1 MSLIICLAIFLNT
14 NYVQSLN
21 NGLALTPPMGWLS
34 WQRFRCTT
42 NCTLYPNNCIND
54 KLYMT
59 MADYLVSDGW
69 LDVGYNHVNIDSCWM
84 TTERDNI
91 TNKMVPD
98 PIRFPNGISGVADYI
113 HSKGLKL
120 GFYSDIGNRT
130 CNNKYQTMGDN
141 YELDANTFVSW
152 KIDMFKLDGCHET
165 LSNMYLDY
173 PTFGKYLNATN
184 RSVIYSCSW
193 PAYIS
198 GHGETVPIVYNTTLS
213 AIAKTCNLWRNF
225 HDIGDS
231 FDSVNSIV
239 KYWRRNYH
247 NYSIDPL
254 LSIAGP
260 GQWNDPDQII
270 IGDNGLSISESE
282 TQFALWS
289 VFAAPL
295 LMSNDLRS
303 IDVEFKTLLQ
313 NKEIID
319 VNQDPMGKQ
328 GGVIHVGSKQAVY
341 MRELSSN
348 NSIAIVFQNNGTAG
362 FGTFMTFTPSMVPTF
377 VNGWSKNAA
386 FTARNLL
393 NHTDLGTFNAKFV
406 DLIEPSSVGMYK
418 LTPVV

>member
-1 MSLIICLAIFLNT
+1 MSATVIWFL
-14 NYVQSLN
+14 YWLFVISSALD
-21 NGLALTPPMGWLS
+21 NGEALSPPMGWLS
-34 WQRFRCTT
+34 WAIFWCQTDCTT
-42 NCTLYPNNCIND
+42 HPDSCINAN
-54 KLYMT
+54 LYET
-59 MADYLVSDGW
+59 MADHLASDGYK
-69 LDVGYNHVNIDSCWM
+69 DAGYTQVNIDDCWGDR
-84 TTERDNI
+84 TRDPQTGEQMANQ
-91 TNKMVPD
+91 T
-98 PIRFPNGISGVADYI
+98 RFPQGIKGVADYI

-120 GFYSDIGNRT
+120 GLYNDIGSYT
-130 CNNKYQTMGDN
+130 CEAYTGIDGH
-141 YELDANTFVSW
+141 YTLDANTFTNW
-152 KIDMFKLDGCHET
+152 GIDMIKIDGCNAAV
-165 LSNMYLDY
+165 SDMYQTY
-173 PTFGKYLNATN
+173 PKFGAALNATG
-184 RSVIYSCSW
+184 RPVTYSCSW
-193 PAYIS
+193 AAYVP
-198 GHGETVPIVYNTTLS
+198 GHGETVPPVDNTTMDTL
-213 AIAKTCNLWRNF
+213 AKYCNLWRNF

-231 FDSVNSIV
+231 WDSTQSIIE
-239 KYWRRNYH
+239 YWSRHYN
-247 NYSIDPL
+247 NYSNDQL
-254 LSIAGP
+254 LNVAGP
-260 GQWNDPDQII
+260 GNWNDPDMII
-270 IGDNGLSISESE
+270 GGDNGLSLSEATS
-282 TQFALWS
+282 QFALWAI
-289 VFAAPL
+289 FAAPL

>member
-1 MSLIICLAIFLNT
+1 MALTILTLLLAIQAV
-14 NYVQSLN
+14 YCLN
-21 NGLALTPPMGWLS
+21 NGVARTPPMGWLS
-34 WQRFRCTT
+34 WQRFRCET
-42 NCTLYPNNCIND
+42 NCEMYPNDCINAQ
-54 KLYMT
+54 LYMD
-59 MADYLVSDGW
+59 MADRLANDGW
-69 LDVGYNHVNIDSCWM
+69 KELGYTQVNIDDCWSLKQ
-84 TTERDNI
+84 RDNV
-91 TNKMVPD
+91 TNKQVADPD
-98 PIRFPNGISGVADYI
+98 RFPNGIKGVADYV
-113 HSKGLKL
+113 HKLGLKL
-120 GFYSDIGNRT
+120 GLYNDIGTKT
-130 CNNKYQTMGDN
+130 CGGYTGIDGN
-141 YELDANTFVSW
+141 YVLDANTFASW
-152 KIDMFKLDGCHET
+152 DIDMIKIDGCNGNK
-165 LSNMYLDY
+165 SDYYQMY
-173 PTFGKYLNATN
+173 PIFGQALNKTGKPI
-184 RSVIYSCSW
+184 IYSCSW

-198 GHGETVPIVYNTTLS
+198 GHGETVPPVDDTTLS
-213 AIAKTCNLWRNF
+213 EIAKYCNLWRNF

-231 FDSVNSIV
+231 WDSTQSIIE
-239 KYWRRNYH
+239 YWSRHYN
-247 NYSIDPL
+247 NYSNDQL
-254 LSIAGP
+254 LNVAGP
-260 GQWNDPDQII
+260 GNWNDPDMII
-270 IGDNGLSISESE
+270 GGDNGLSLSEATS
-282 TQFALWS
+282 QFALWAI
-289 VFAAPL
+289 FAAPL